1 MKLHVLI
8 PARGGSKG
16 IIKKNIQKIK
26 NKSLVEISIDFA
38 LRLKINGNIYISSDM
53 KEVENICKKYGKKI
67 IFDKRPNYVSK
78 DETLTKDVFNDL
90 YERREELS
98 KIDSIL
104 LLEPTS
110 PLRELKTLNFAL
122 NFFKKKKLQ
131 SMVSVIKQNNLII
144 SNSNSYL
151 RNIFELDTSQRQKR
165 KTLFEVVGV
174 FYLSKIS
181 TCLTKGFLHNKTY
194 LYEISKKQGIDI
206 NDINDLKLARNMQK
220 NKSNKI

>member
-38 LRLKINGNIYISSDM
+38 LSLKINGNIFVSSDM
-53 KEVENICKKYGKKI
+53 KEVENICKKYDKNI
-67 IFDKRPNYVSK
+67 IFDRRPNYLSE
-78 DETLTKDVFNDL
+78 DETLTKEVLKDL
-90 YERREELS
+90 YERRNDITKRDTL
-98 KIDSIL
+98 L

-110 PLRELKTLNFAL
+110 PLRELKTLDAAL
-122 NFFKKKKLQ
+122 KYFKKKQLK

-144 SNSNSYL
+144 SDSNNYL
-151 RNIFELDTSQRQKR
+151 RNIFDLNISQRQRR
-165 KTLFEVVGV
+165 KILYEVVGV

-181 TCLTKGFLHNKTY
+181 NCLQKGFLHNNTY
-194 LYEISKKQGIDI
+194 LYEISKREGIDI
-206 NDINDLKLARNMQK
+206 NDKSDLNLARQILGVN
-220 NKSNKI
+220 ST

>member
-38 LRLKINGNIYISSDM
+38 LSLKINGNIFVSSDM
-53 KEVENICKKYGKKI
+53 KEVENICKKYDKNI
-67 IFDKRPNYVSK
+67 IFDRRPNYLSE
-78 DETLTKDVFNDL
+78 DETLTKEVLKDL
-90 YERREELS
+90 YERRNDITKRDTL
-98 KIDSIL
+98 L

-110 PLRELKTLNFAL
+110 PLRELKTLDAAL
-122 NFFKKKKLQ
+122 KYFKKKQLK

-144 SNSNSYL
+144 SDSNYYL
-151 RNIFELDTSQRQKR
+151 RNIFDLNISQRQRR
-165 KTLFEVVGV
+165 KILYEVVGV

-181 TCLTKGFLHNKTY
+181 NCLQKGFLHNNTY
-194 LYEISKKQGIDI
+194 LYEISKREGIDI
-206 NDINDLKLARNMQK
+206 NDKSDINLARQILGVN
-220 NKSNKI
+220 ST

>member
-16 IIKKNIQKIK
+16 IIKKNIRKIK

-38 LRLKINGNIYISSDM
+38 LKLKINGNIYISSDM
-53 KEVENICKKYGKKI
+53 KEVENICKKYDKKV

-78 DETLTKDVFNDL
+78 DKTLTKDVLSDL

-98 KIDSIL
+98 KIDFIL

-110 PLRELKTLNFAL
+110 PLRKLETLNFAL
-122 NFFKKKKLQ
+122 NFFKKEKLQ

-181 TCLTKGFLHNKTY
+181 TCLKKGFLHNKTY
-194 LYEISKKQGIDI
+194 LYEISKKEGVDI
-206 NDINDLKLARNMQK
+206 NDKNDLKLARIMQK
-220 NKSNKI
+220 E

>member
-26 NKSLVEISIDFA
+26 SKSLVEISIDFA
-38 LRLKINGNIYISSDM
+38 ISLKINGNIYISSDM
-53 KEVENICKKYGKKI
+53 KEVENICKKYNKKV
-67 IFDKRPNYVSK
+67 IFDKRPKYLSK
-78 DETLTKDVFNDL
+78 DETLTKDVLNDM
-90 YERREELS
+90 YKRREELS

-110 PLRELKTLNFAL
+110 PLRELQTLNFAL
-122 NFFKKKKLQ
+122 KFFKKEKLQ

-151 RNIFELDTSQRQKR
+151 RNIFQLNTSQRQKR
-165 KTLFEVVGV
+165 KNLFEVVGV

-181 TCLTKGFLHNKTY
+181 TCLKKGFLHNKTY
-194 LYEISKKQGIDI
+194 LYEISKNEGIDI
-206 NDINDLKLARNMQK
+206 NDKNDLKLARVMQK
-220 NKSNKI
+220 E